1 MKTICGADCSNCGMQ
16 ESCAGCVETNGRP
29 LGGECAAA
37 VCYKS
42 GGEKCFLACKQQ
54 IIGEFNALGIADM
67 PPITD
72 LCQLAGVYVNLPYTL
87 SNGQTIKLL
96 DDRKIYLGYQ
106 VEKKDSDRWYGLVA
120 DREYLLVCEYGCN
133 GEDPDIILLK
143 KRN

>member
-29 LGGECAAA
+29 LGGECVAA

-54 IIGEFNALGIADM
+54 IIEEFNALGIADM

-96 DDRKIYLGYQ
+96 TTGKFISVIRLRRKTATGGMDLWQTESICWC
-106 VEKKDSDRWYGLVA
+106 VNMVVMAK
-120 DREYLLVCEYGCN
+120 
-133 GEDPDIILLK
+133 ILRLFS
-143 KRN
+143 

>member
-29 LGGECAAA
+29 LGGECVAA

-54 IIGEFNALGIADM
+54 IIEEF
-67 PPITD
+67 
-72 LCQLAGVYVNLPYTL
+72 LPYTL

-106 VEKKDSDRWYGLVA
+106 VEKKDSGRCYGLVA

-133 GEDPDIILLK
+133 GEDPEIILLK